1 MLNKKTSLL
10 INRQVP
16 EFVREENPIFIAF
29 LEAYYEFLENKQGDE
44 YNDLI
49 KRAKDLRDLSDVDFS
64 IDEFEESFFNMYAS
78 IVPRDV
84 AVDKALLIKNVL
96 PLYLSKGSENS
107 FKLLFR
113 LLFGSEL
120 NVTYPRSEVLI
131 ASDGKWLVEKFVKI
145 SREAYSLHIGDGITK
160 TFDLSPCRCPITG
173 LPLPIQAEIYINDVL
188 QTSGFFVRSEIKK
201 LVFNTAP
208 ANNAEIKVFYL
219 GFDFTQIAN
228 REIIGVSSGT
238 TALVERVGSQIIN
251 NQTINELYVDEKS
264 VDGEFAIGE
273 VIRSTV
279 ISSND
284 VLINVFFRGLS
295 SVLNVN
301 IIDGG
306 SNYVVGDPVPI
317 NSPLATS
324 QPKAVIS
331 KVFSGAINRV
341 NILDGGAGFQVPDK
355 ITAQGIPEAQLLFAV
370 AEVEPNTS
378 TSVSNFYYIYS
389 DIISD
394 VDPANTTISSVDW
407 NFPGNTSVF
416 GLTNVNTVLS
426 QAFSNAS
433 YTLIGGISN
442 VAIISSNVAL
452 TVSPILNAEPANI
465 LLDPLTANT
474 SSQTSIKID
483 TFGSLGKLSIV
494 NGGENYQVGD
504 ELIITNPP
512 NRMAFGIGAEGEVSN
527 VSSIGRITEVTLLP
541 PKITGTVNVF
551 SLSNTTIQGNNT
563 IFLSELAIGDLIIIN
578 TANTGGANYET
589 RKVVAVDSDT
599 SFNVNTA
606 FSLSFVEQ
614 RELRKVG
621 KYPIGG
627 TGYQPNKLP
636 LITVQT
642 STGVGANIISTCIMG
657 DGEILEG
664 LGTKRPG
671 EIEEITVVDPGSGIQ
686 IIPQV
691 DLSQF
696 GDGTA
701 TANVELA
708 PTYDALPG
716 RWTSSD
722 GILSSDRKLQGRNF
736 YVNYSYLTSSFV
748 EFSKYKSI
756 FKDLLHP
763 SGFRAYAEWE
773 AFDTLPQANTDLN
786 TLVLPTN
793 IRTLSGRVNIA
804 NASITV
810 TGDGTKFNIADA
822 VGLISVGSYI
832 AINSEIRIVN
842 AIISNTQLT
851 VSQAFTVTANTE
863 ELVVLNT
870 AYEAVATEVT
880 LDEIIAENEL
890 ILSVE
895 S

>member
-16 EFVREENPIFIAF
+16 EFIREENPIFIAF
-29 LEAYYEFLENKQGDE
+29 LEAYYEYLENKQGSE

-64 IDEFEESFFNMYAS
+64 IEEFEESFFNMYAS

-84 AVDKALLIKNVL
+84 AVDKSLLIKNVL

-120 NVTYPRSEVLI
+120 TVTYPRSEVLK
-131 ASDGKWLVEKFVKI
+131 ASDGKWLVENFVKV
-145 SREAYSLHIGDGITK
+145 SREVYSLHTGNGTTK
-160 TFDLSPCRCPITG
+160 EFDLAPCRCPRSG
-173 LPLPIQAEIYINDVL
+173 GVLPIQATVYINDVL
-188 QTSGFFVRSEIKK
+188 QTSGFFIRSEIKK
-201 LVFNTAP
+201 LIFNVAP
-208 ANNAEIKVFYL
+208 ANGAEIKVFYL
-219 GFDFTQIAN
+219 GFDFSQIIN
-228 REIIGVSSGT
+228 REIIGTVSGA
-238 TALVERVGSQIIN
+238 TALVERIGSQVIN
-251 NQTINELYVDEKS
+251 NQTINEFYVDQKS

-273 VIRSTV
+273 LIRSTV
-279 ISSND
+279 ISSEG
-284 VLINVFFRGLS
+284 VLTNVVFRGLS

-306 SNYVVGDPVPI
+306 SNYIVGDPVII
-317 NSPLATS
+317 NAPAATA
-324 QPKAVIS
+324 QPKAYIS
-331 KVFSGAINRV
+331 KVFSGAVNRV
-341 NILDGGAGFQVPDK
+341 NILNGGAGFQVPDK
-355 ITAQGIPEAQLLFAV
+355 ITAQGFSEDELLFAIAAVQRNSANSV
-370 AEVEPNTS
+370 ANS
-378 TSVSNFYYIYS
+378 YYIYS
-389 DIISD
+389 NIISD
-394 VDPANTTISSVDW
+394 VDPSNTTISAVDW
-407 NFPGNTSVF
+407 NFPSNTSVF
-416 GLTNVNTVLS
+416 GKTNVNTVLS
-426 QAFSNAS
+426 QAFSNAT
-433 YTLIGGISN
+433 YTLLGGISN
-442 VAIISSNVAL
+442 VAIISSNVIVS
-452 TVSPILNAEPANI
+452 VSPILNAEPADI
-465 LLDPLTANT
+465 LLGPFTANT
-474 SSQTSIKID
+474 IGQTAIKID
-483 TFGSLGKLSIV
+483 TFGSLGKLEIK

-504 ELIITNPP
+504 ELIITNQP
-512 NRMAFGIGAEGEVSN
+512 NRMSFGVGAEGEVSN
-527 VSSIGRITEVTLLP
+527 VSVIGRITEVTLLP

-563 IFLSELAIGDLIIIN
+563 IFLSELAPGDLIIIN
-578 TANTGGANYET
+578 TANTGSSNYET
-589 RKVVAVDSDT
+589 RKVVTVNSNT
-599 SFNVNTA
+599 SLNVNAA

-614 RELRKVG
+614 REIRKVG

-627 TGYQPNKLP
+627 TGYQQDKLP
-636 LITVQT
+636 FITVQT
-642 STGVGANIISTCIMG
+642 ANGVGANIVATCIMG
-657 DGEILEG
+657 DGETLEG

-671 EIEEITVVDPGSGIQ
+671 EIEQITVLDPGSGIQ

-716 RWTSSD
+716 RWTNSD

-736 YVNYSYLTSSFV
+736 YVNYSYLTSSFI

-773 AFDTLPQANTDLN
+773 AFDTLPQANTELD

-804 NASITV
+804 NASIIV
-810 TGDGTKFNIADA
+810 TGDGTKFNIANTT
-822 VGLISVGSYI
+822 GLISIGSYI
-832 AINSEIRIVN
+832 AINSEIRLVN

-851 VSQAFTVTANTE
+851 VSQPFTVTANIQ
-863 ELVVLNT
+863 ELVVINT

-890 ILSVE
+890 ILTVE